1 MPESIESL
9 SILIPQFTFLQK
21 ILQLSAKLTLKV
33 KIVDDMN
40 LYIGYH
46 SLYPRSM
53 N

>member
-1 MPESIESL
+1 MPEIIESL

-33 KIVDDMN
+33 KIVDHKN
-40 LYIGYH
+40 LYIGHH